1 MIGEEREKK
10 TEDSEIFQDMV
21 LKSIVKDTSTIEEE
35 KIETQVKIS
44 VFKLL
49 LDTIDGSNKQ
59 F

>member
-35 KIETQVKIS
+35 KIET
-44 VFKLL
+44 
-49 LDTIDGSNKQ
+49 
-59 F
+59 